1 MWLPQNTYILSP
13 CNPADVLI
21 SFPLLSGLIELTPI
35 QQALIYSFCENHDK
49 AISVLEGVTA
59 TRPDISTYAL
69 LAKAQMK
76 AKKIKVKKNLLIN
89 VY

>member
-1 MWLPQNTYILSP
+1 M
-13 CNPADVLI
+13 AGVLI

-35 QQALIYSFCENHDK
+35 QKALIYLFCENHDK
-49 AISVLEGVTA
+49 AIQILEVVTA
-59 TRPDISTYAL
+59 SKPEISTFAL

-76 AKKIKVKKNLLIN
+76 AKKIKVKNLLID